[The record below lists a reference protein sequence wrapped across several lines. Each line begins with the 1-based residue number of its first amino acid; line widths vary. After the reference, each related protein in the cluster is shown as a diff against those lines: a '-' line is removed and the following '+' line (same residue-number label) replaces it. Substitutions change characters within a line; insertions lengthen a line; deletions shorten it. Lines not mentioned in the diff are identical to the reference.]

1 MNKILRF
8 ITFGLYNKMK
18 KKDTDNFFVKATKEG
33 NNINP
38 MYVYLLLIGAIGVM
52 LLFVPVIGMLV
63 DIWYNHTMTINLSD
77 MAVYI
82 GGVAGLFISGGLPA
96 AIAEYSYS
104 KFDIPPIDDDGEEMI
119 EENTRRNPRRRYRK
133 ANIDNE

>member
-1 MNKILRF
+1 MHKFLKI

-18 KKDTDNFFVKATKEG
+18 NKDNDNFFVKATKEG

-38 MYVYLLLIGAIGVM
+38 MYVYLLLVGAIGVM

-82 GGVAGLFISGGLPA
+82 GAVAGLFISGGIPA
-96 AIAEYSYS
+96 AVAEYSYS
-104 KFDIPPIDDDGEEMI
+104 KFDIPPIDDEGNDMI
-119 EENTRRNPRRRYRK
+119 EENPRRNSRRRYRNK
-133 ANIDNE
+133 RMDE

>member
-1 MNKILRF
+1 MNRLLRF
-8 ITFGLYNKMK
+8 ITFGLYDKMK
-18 KKDTDNFFVKATKEG
+18 KKDNDNFFVKATKEG

-38 MYVYLLLIGAIGVM
+38 MYVYLLLVGAVGVM

-82 GGVAGLFISGGLPA
+82 GAVAGLFISGGLPA
-96 AIAEYSYS
+96 AVAEYSYS
-104 KFDIPPIDDDGEEMI
+104 KFDIPPIDEDGNDMI
-119 EENTRRNPRRRYRK
+119 ETDDEEKPTRGSRRRYRSAK
-133 ANIDNE
+133 